1 MLLALALH
9 ISAPIAVIAGQTG
22 SAEVS
27 SSEPREARLERLVS
41 AEDWLELGKMLK
53 SPKDQPEFDADLMW
67 LRQKTLDG
75 KSAFLSLAYGSGL
88 WNMASAITD
97 QSQKRAIQSTALLMH
112 LYAISATNIDGA
124 QCADKTAPSNRMEE
138 IMRYTPGIWD
148 FAASLSNEER
158 SQIVDYVVEVEQ
170 TTAPKRLASGD
181 ARFLCMGGMSQMS
194 FGLANG
200 TTREVPPE
208 AGQFGRQMKVD
219 DGGKYVPEV
228 IAGEEWSKIAAERR
242 VGLRDA
248 VDALLRAS
256 KNRVAD

>member
-1 MLLALALH
+1 MLLALALLV
-9 ISAPIAVIAGQTG
+9 SSPIAVIAGQAG

-27 SSEPREARLERLVS
+27 LSEPREARLEKLVS
-41 AEDWLELGKMLK
+41 AEDWLELGTMLK
-53 SPKDQPEFDADLMW
+53 SPKDQREFDADLMW

-88 WNMASAITD
+88 WYMASAITD
-97 QSQKRAIQSTALLMH
+97 QSQKRAIQSTSLLMH
-112 LYAISATNIDGA
+112 LYAISATNIDGT
-124 QCADKTAPSNRMEE
+124 QCVDKTAPSNRIEQM
-138 IMRYTPGIWD
+138 MRHTPGIWD
-148 FAASLSNEER
+148 FAASLSDEER
-158 SQIVDYVVEVEQ
+158 NQIIDYVVEVEQ

-181 ARFLCMGGMSQMS
+181 ARFLCMGGLSQIS

-228 IAGEEWSKIAAERR
+228 LPREEWSKTAAERR
-242 VGLRDA
+242 LGLRNA
-248 VDALLRAS
+248 ITALLQIP
-256 KNRVAD
+256 KKPVAN